1 MAAFKIVALVF
12 ATVAVASMIHA
23 ASARYEIGSDDSLL
37 MDAEPAST
45 SIHGFFSGRGI
56 PQKRDGKVRTCGMRL
71 VNLIRGICA
80 GLGFCGSPYGKITV
94 ICCENGCS
102 ND

>member
-1 MAAFKIVALVF
+1 MQLYQIVLFLIVYILNFVIYVF
-12 ATVAVASMIHA
+12 SIIIIIFLI
-23 ASARYEIGSDDSLL
+23 YDFQDSLL

-80 GLGFCGSPYGKITV
+80 GHGFCGSPYG
-94 ICCENGCS
+94 S
-102 ND
+102 NKFLGISVL